1 MFGIAFLLNSLSPK
15 NILLNLGISPTYL
28 ADFLHSLG
36 GFLTSLALDIKIIL
50 IHLLYS
56 LLIFIIIK

>member
-1 MFGIAFLLNSLSPK
+1 MFGVAFLIKFFITK

-36 GFLTSLALDIKIIL
+36 GFLMSLALDIKQ
-50 IHLLYS
+50 
-56 LLIFIIIK
+56 F